1 MKKSPMGIALAVTGH
16 NSALMGKVLTVMGY
30 HLDLIGHD
38 LTVMGLTCAE
48 MPATFSEAC
57 VHP

>member
-1 MKKSPMGIALAVTGH
+1 
-16 NSALMGKVLTVMGY
+16 MGY